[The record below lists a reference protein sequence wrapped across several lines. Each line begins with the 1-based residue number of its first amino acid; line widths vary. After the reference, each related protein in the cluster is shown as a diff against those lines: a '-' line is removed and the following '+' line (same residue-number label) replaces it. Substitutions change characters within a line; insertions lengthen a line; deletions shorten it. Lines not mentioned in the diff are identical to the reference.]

1 MVGDDEMNKNI
12 KNITS
17 NFDINV
23 YSMNDKDLEEKLQ
36 KDIENY
42 FS

>member
-1 MVGDDEMNKNI
+1 MNKNI

>member
-1 MVGDDEMNKNI
+1 MVEDDEMNKNI